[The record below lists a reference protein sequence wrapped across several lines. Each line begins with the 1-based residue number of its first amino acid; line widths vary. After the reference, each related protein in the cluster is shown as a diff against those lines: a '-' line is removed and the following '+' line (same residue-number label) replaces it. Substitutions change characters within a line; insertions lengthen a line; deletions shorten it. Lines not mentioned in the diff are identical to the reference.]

1 LPYVHEL
8 PIAVPLSADIEYR
21 PDRGLPYRARV
32 RWVDPHTKRRASL
45 SQSHATQ
52 DAAQEWLDSLHSSA
66 ARGIDPT
73 AATQTLAEYGT
84 THMALALRGLE
95 PKTTDPYLAGW
106 RLRVVPA
113 LGHLPVT
120 MVTNGAVDRT
130 TYAWIA
136 DGEGRSTVK
145 NTLAVLVRVMEQA
158 VRDGLVTANP
168 ARIKGWQRQ
177 YQLAEDELDDPRS
190 LALRNW
196 AALQELAGALVARSH
211 EQFAGWGDVV
221 TFSACTAARIG
232 EVSGVRVKDI
242 DTRNWIWTLR
252 RQTTPSPG
260 GLADKNTK
268 GKTARRV
275 PLIEEIRPMVAQRLL
290 ALRDKPDARLFTGP
304 RGGRITTA
312 VLRDATHWD
321 EVVNS
326 LGYEHL
332 RRHDLRHTGLTW
344 MADAGVPLHVLRLIA
359 GHGSLHTTQRYLH
372 PDLQAVLNAG
382 RAVSNHLTKTPG
394 LPPPTPGLSATL
406 RRL

>member
-1 LPYVHEL
+1 M
-8 PIAVPLSADIEYR
+8 
-21 PDRGLPYRARV
+21 
-32 RWVDPHTKRRASL
+32 RWIDPHTKRRTSL
-45 SQSHATQ
+45 SQSHSTED
-52 DAAQEWLDSLHSSA
+52 DAKEWLDALLSSA

-73 AATQTLAEYGT
+73 AATQTLAEYGN
-84 THMALALRGLE
+84 THMTLALPGLE
-95 PKTTDPYLAGW
+95 PKTTDPYLGGW

-158 VRDGLVTANP
+158 VRDGLITTNP

-190 LALRNW
+190 LALRDW
-196 AALQELAGALVARSH
+196 AALQELATALVARSH
-211 EQFAGWGDVV
+211 EQYPGWGDVV
-221 TFSACTAARIG
+221 TFAACTAARIG

-252 RQTTPSPG
+252 RQNTPSPG

-275 PLIEEIRPMVAQRLL
+275 PLIEEIRPLVAQRMLV
-290 ALRDKPDARLFTGP
+290 LRDKPDARLFTGP

-321 EVVNS
+321 EVVHS
-326 LGYEHL
+326 LGYDHL

-372 PDLQAVLNAG
+372 PDLHTVMHAG
-382 RAVSNHLTKTPG
+382 RTISTHLTKSPA
-394 LPPPTPGLSATL
+394 LPPPSPGLSATL